1 MERGER
7 CGALTRH
14 LSVRFSPSPSS
25 MERGQGGEAVPA
37 CLYQQASAIVR
48 LQTPSRRVAIED
60 DVAVAMNRRTRG
72 APVLTFNHVALFVSN
87 LDESTRFYTELLG
100 CTVITS
106 YPMPNGGKITYLRCD
121 GGQIEL
127 ISTPGV
133 TRPAEPPEL
142 GPGPGIRHIAFKTD
156 DLETIAA
163 RLQVAGVKF

>member
-1 MERGER
+1 M
-7 CGALTRH
+7 
-14 LSVRFSPSPSS
+14 
-25 MERGQGGEAVPA
+25 
-37 CLYQQASAIVR
+37 
-48 LQTPSRRVAIED
+48 
-60 DVAVAMNRRTRG
+60 
-72 APVLTFNHVALFVSN
+72 LTFNHVALFVSN

-163 RLQVAGVKF
+163 RLQVAGVKFRSLPRLAGSGIGRLTFFYDPDFIQIEVVQRDTEW